1 MRRKDRT
8 ERTGLRKITTT
19 LLLATLLFACGNPE
33 EEVPPLVLEGGD
45 EAAEYSLTECMRGTV
60 EETAALSCIYRKNAE
75 QEVYFPVSGKLIRR
89 ICVGEGDHVKQGDL
103 LAELSVGNVQDQ
115 IDELEYRIKR
125 SNMQLGYID
134 EQEKLDIANLYLN
147 YVTSPKMIPERYENE
162 DDAAYE
168 ARVKQEADWDYADY
182 EYSIQKLK
190 TQNDQR
196 RNSLR
201 DSIEFDTKKLN
212 NLRGQLAQSRIYA
225 KFDGKV
231 SSVERGLVGS
241 TSNVEKCVMKIV
253 DDQEGYFETTAADLM
268 PYLTQESYS
277 MKVMFG
283 NGRGEYELIPRDKD
297 QWGEKQYFAIKRG
310 DNIDGL
316 EVDDKGE
323 INIVTARKENT
334 LYLPKESVRNAGD
347 RYYVYTVGEDGLRN
361 VVWVEVGLRGD
372 GVIEILSGLNEG
384 DKVIR
389 RG

>member
-1 MRRKDRT
+1 MSKRPVKSKVKLM
-8 ERTGLRKITTT
+8 TGLMFSMG
-19 LLLATLLFACGNPE
+19 LFLLATGCEDKPQE
-33 EEVPPLVLEGGD
+33 TPPLVLESGD
-45 EAAEYSLTECMRGTV
+45 EAAEYSLTEVMRGTL
-60 EETAALSCIYRKNAE
+60 EETVSIPCYYRKNAE
-75 QEVYFPVSGKLIRR
+75 QEVYFPVSGKQIRR
-89 ICVGEGDHVKQGDL
+89 ICVQEGDIVKKGDL
-103 LAELSVGNVQDQ
+103 LAELAIGNIEDQ

-125 SNMQLGYID
+125 NELQLAYID
-134 EQEKLDIANLYLN
+134 EDEKLDEE
-147 YVTSPKMIPERYENE
+147 SRYYSLVYMSKRSEEDVEDYDKQLQVSRDRNE
-162 DDAAYE
+162 
-168 ARVKQEADWDYADY
+168 
-182 EYSIQKLK
+182 
-190 TQNDQR
+190 QR
-196 RNSLR
+196 RNSYR
-201 DSIEFDTKKLN
+201 DSIEFDKKKLSA
-212 NLRGQLAQSRIYA
+212 LQTQLAQSRVYA
-225 KFDGKV
+225 QFDGKV
-231 SSVERGLVGS
+231 SSVEKGLIGT
-241 TSNVEKCVMKIV
+241 TSNIEKCIMTVV
-253 DDQEGYFETTAADLM
+253 DDQEGYFEAQKEDM
-268 PYLTQESYS
+268 VPYLTAESYS